1 MIFKDKIK
9 LEIKDTD
16 RVYTDEGY
24 LVVPA
29 RISRTGTQQYLKA
42 EVEDGVED
50 GDKVVNVYRSAD
62 EVFNSDTL
70 SSFVNKPV
78 TDDHPPEQ
86 VNAENAKNYAVG
98 MSGDS
103 IEREGDYTKAKLIIT
118 NADAIRNI
126 ESGKVELSAGY
137 TADIEKE
144 QGVTDSG
151 EKYDYVQKNIR
162 GNHIAIV
169 ERGRAGAACK
179 VADNSTTK
187 GENMTNVVIGDRSYN
202 LKDEQQASEA
212 VTALQTVKTELSAQ
226 LKDSKEQN
234 TRLTKELD
242 ESKAQLDV
250 ALASHPTDDQVSEKV
265 QELVRVVDAARGI
278 LGDGFK
284 FDGGTAI
291 DVMRA
296 VVEDKLGDMDIID
309 KSDDYIVAC
318 FDCVLKQAEKAPT
331 QTKKAP
337 TAIESSLLDADM
349 KKEKQK
355 DEEDPFEKARD
366 KFLENQKKGGK

>member
-16 RVYTDEGY
+16 RVYTSEGY

-29 RISRTGTQQYLKA
+29 RISRTGTMQYLRS

-50 GDKVVNVYRSAD
+50 GDEVVNVYRSVD

-70 SSFVNKPV
+70 ASFVNKPI

-144 QGVTDSG
+144 EGITDSG

-187 GENMTNVVIGDRSYN
+187 GENMTNVVVGDLSYN
-202 LKDEQQASEA
+202 LKDEQQASAA
-212 VTALQTVKTELSAQ
+212 VTALQTAKTELSAQ
-226 LKDSKEQN
+226 LEDSKEQN
-234 TRLTKELD
+234 EKLTKKLD
-242 ESKAQLDV
+242 ENKAQLDV
-250 ALASHPTDDQVSEKV
+250 ALASHPTDDQISAEV

-284 FDGGTAI
+284 FEGGTAI
-291 DVMRA
+291 DVMRS
-296 VVEDKLGDMDIID
+296 VVKNKHSDMDTTG

-331 QTKKAP
+331 
-337 TAIESSLLDADM
+337 AIESSLLDADM
-349 KKEKQK
+349 EKEEQE
-355 DEEDPFEKARD
+355 DEEDPMEKARD